1 MDMGRRDRLV
11 EAGIAL
17 ASQLSLPV
25 LLRQIVDIAVDI
37 SEARYGALGVLGAD
51 GGLSQFITQ
60 GITEEEREAIG
71 NVPVG
76 HGVLG
81 AMMRETVPLRIS
93 DISAHPNSV
102 GFPKNHPQMTTF
114 LGAPIVAHGNVF
126 GDLYLADK
134 AGSKEFTA
142 EDEEAVSVLAAQAG
156 VAIENAHLYE
166 EIRRHEAW
174 LDAGSAITM
183 AMLGGAG
190 SDETLRLIAQ
200 RARGL
205 VAADLATIALPDVTG
220 TRLVLKVVD
229 GVHAEELYG
238 ATFPVEGSVSGRVI
252 RESQA
257 AVFENV
263 TADGSSSQ
271 PDVRGDIGPAI
282 VVPLVGK
289 DGAFGTLL
297 AANLQGGRTFGPADV
312 LPLEAFADQAALAFE
327 YSRLQEE
334 GRRIA
339 RDLHDGV
346 AQELAFVARRAR
358 RLALTTDNRAV
369 DQIASAAER
378 GLAEARR
385 QLAALTQPFDEP
397 LDAALARAV
406 EEIAERNGAQ
416 VELDVAPGVKV
427 GNDAREGLIRIA
439 CEAVSNAI
447 RHARAHTIRVGLSA
461 GDTVRLTVADDGA
474 GFDPESVVTGPG
486 SGFGLISMRERAES
500 LGAKYRIASQPGAGT
515 EVEVV
520 LG

>member
-1 MDMGRRDRLV
+1 MGRRDRLV
-11 EAGIAL
+11 EAGIVL
-17 ASQLSLPV
+17 APPLSLPA

-51 GGLSQFITQ
+51 GGLAQFITH

-71 NVPVG
+71 NLPVG
-76 HGVLG
+76 RGVLG
-81 AMMRETVPLRIS
+81 AMMRETKLLRIS

-134 AGSKEFTA
+134 AGSKEFTT

-220 TRLVLKVVD
+220 ARLVLKVVD

-238 ATFPVEGSVSGRVI
+238 ATFPVEGSISGRVI
-252 RESQA
+252 RESRA

-263 TADGSSSQ
+263 SADESSSQ
-271 PDVRGDIGPAI
+271 PDVRLGDIGPAI

-289 DGAFGTLL
+289 GGAFGTLL
-297 AANLQGGRTFGPADV
+297 AANLRGGRTFGPADV

-346 AQELAFVARRAR
+346 AQELAFVAR
-358 RLALTTDNRAV
+358 
-369 DQIASAAER
+369 
-378 GLAEARR
+378 
-385 QLAALTQPFDEP
+385 
-397 LDAALARAV
+397 
-406 EEIAERNGAQ
+406 
-416 VELDVAPGVKV
+416 
-427 GNDAREGLIRIA
+427 
-439 CEAVSNAI
+439 
-447 RHARAHTIRVGLSA
+447 
-461 GDTVRLTVADDGA
+461 
-474 GFDPESVVTGPG
+474 
-486 SGFGLISMRERAES
+486 
-500 LGAKYRIASQPGAGT
+500 
-515 EVEVV
+515 
-520 LG
+520 